1 MKSEYDLSGFICPL
15 SLVKAVAVI
24 DSLGEGE
31 MVKLILGDSD
41 SLRSVVG
48 ELKVRGIKPGFK
60 KEGENRFVLT
70 ITK

>member
-1 MKSEYDLSGFICPL
+1 
-15 SLVKAVAVI
+15 
-24 DSLGEGE
+24 

-48 ELKVRGIKPGFK
+48 ELKARGIKPGFAK
-60 KEGENRFVLT
+60 DGENRFVLT